1 MKWFV
6 KDNENALIGMNKDLK
21 TMAKKETKQ
30 ETMETTE
37 KRRTRV
43 VIKWEDNY
51 EKVVLACLNVMSLI
65 KDVEKSELCRRK
77 YVELMISLANL
88 IKSKDVKGAVN
99 ACDNFGLALIV
110 SGIDGVEV
118 TTTCNTF
125 IDMFR

>member
-6 KDNENALIGMNKDLK
+6 RDNENALIGMNKDLK

-51 EKVVLACLNVMSLI
+51 EKVVIACLNVISLI

-77 YVELMISLANL
+77 YVELMVALANL

-110 SGIDGVEV
+110 SGIDAAEV
-118 TTTCNTF
+118 TTICNTF

>member
-6 KDNENALIGMNKDLK
+6 KDNENALNGMNKDLK

-77 YVELMISLANL
+77 YAELMISLANL

-99 ACDNFGLALIV
+99 ACDNFSLALIV
-110 SGIDGVEV
+110 SGIEAVEV
-118 TTTCNTF
+118 TTICNTF